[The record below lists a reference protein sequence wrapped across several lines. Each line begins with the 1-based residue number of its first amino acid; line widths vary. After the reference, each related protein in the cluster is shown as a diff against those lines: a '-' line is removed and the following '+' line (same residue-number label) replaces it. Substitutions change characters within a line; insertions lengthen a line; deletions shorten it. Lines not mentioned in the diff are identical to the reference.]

1 MKVFQR
7 IIREAALVWLLF
19 CPLLLRG
26 QEISLTLRSVPI
38 SKALTEI
45 QKASG
50 YSIVVKSDDLDISR
64 KVSLTLENESVQSA
78 ISRVFAPQSVDITVS
93 GTNISVSRKHVPTP
107 PPAAVASPTVKGMVR
122 DENGEP
128 LMSAAVQVKGHGN
141 QGVITGLDGE
151 YEIEASASDILVF
164 SFVGYRTYEVP
175 VKGRK
180 VLNVTLEPDTEFL
193 EATVV
198 VGYGVQKKGTLTG
211 SIASINQ
218 NSLKQAPVD
227 NLNNLLGGKLPG
239 LVSRQT
245 TGLPG
250 ENEASVYIRG
260 ISTTGTSTPL
270 ILVDG
275 VERDFSNLDPS
286 EIADITI
293 LKDAASA
300 AVYGVKGANGVILVT
315 TRRGDD
321 AKPVLTYN
329 GAMTFST
336 NADMLDLLNGP
347 EYVYWHNLATDLDG
361 VAREYNEREAGYV
374 SNGGDPQG
382 IFGNT
387 DWKKLIFK
395 DFAFGHNHNVSISGG
410 NRTARYFVGGNLL
423 SQDGIIDN
431 VWFKRYNLR
440 SNLDINLTEGL
451 TLKFD
456 LSGRIE
462 RRHQPGVSAGSS
474 DPTASLDN
482 GGAEYGYKN
491 IVFYTISARPTT
503 RPQLPDGQY
512 IGYMNPLIAR
522 DESGFNDKSAYYV
535 QSSVSLEYRFPKV
548 KGLSAR
554 AMGSYDFRSTLQKH
568 LMLPFSQ
575 VTPQYGSSDGIGG
588 VILTPGNSPHLSAGI
603 NSLTESHALF
613 GRYTVQAQL
622 NYDRTFGK
630 HDVGGD
636 VVWEQSGTHYRTFS
650 ASRQKFV
657 ITEIPDLDFGGEIT
671 PNSSK
676 GNHSL
681 TGRQGLLFRGNYAFD
696 QRYLFQASVRMDW
709 SAKFSKE
716 HRLGVFPAVS
726 AGWRISEEPFMSSSR
741 NWLDN
746 LKLRASW
753 GMLGNDSI
761 SDFLYVQGVGLTK
774 NPDVVIGTQPAQSIY
789 TTSIPNSD
797 ITWETTTTVNAG
809 LDLSMWNGKLSF
821 EGDVFYKVTRDILQ
835 SRAGEFPP
843 SIGGNYSAIVNK
855 GIVDVR
861 GFEIVLGH
869 RNRAGDFVYGISA
882 NLSYAANRYVSTNDS
897 DNIPSYQSKV
907 GQPLGAVLGYVS
919 EGLFQ
924 TEEELLSSP
933 KTSDAVRL
941 GDIKYKDLNGD
952 GKITTDDRT
961 WIARAQLPKMM
972 FGANFDFSWKGLGL
986 TLFFQGAAMTD
997 IMLCGMYS
1005 ALSFSDGTYYTQS
1018 FKWGSNPP
1026 KYLVEGSWR
1035 PDHPEAS
1042 YPRLSTASSSNNAIA
1057 SDFWRRDASYLRLKN
1072 LNLSYTLPSRWT
1084 RKAHL
1089 DNVKVYF
1096 TATNVLT
1103 LSRLKQLGIDPEAP
1117 SVNNG
1122 YYPQQRTFSLGL
1134 NFSF

>member
-1 MKVFQR
+1 MSVTNR
-7 IIREAALVWLLF
+7 LIRAIACLALLF
-19 CPLLLRG
+19 LPGLLSG
-26 QEISLTLRSVPI
+26 QEISLNLRSVPV

-50 YSIVVKSDDLDISR
+50 YSIVVKSDDLD
-64 KVSLTLENESVQSA
+64 LTRQVTLSIENESVSSA
-78 ISRVFAPQSVDITVS
+78 ISRVFAPQQVEISVS
-93 GTNISVSRKHVPTP
+93 GKNISVSRKVSKTP
-107 PPAAVASPTVKGMVR
+107 SAQNQDPPKVRGIVR
-122 DENGEP
+122 DESGEP
-128 LMSAAVQVKGHGN
+128 LLSAAVQIKGKSTS
-141 QGVITGLDGE
+141 GVVTDMDGAF
-151 YEIEASASDILVF
+151 EIEASAADVLIF
-164 SFVGYRTYEVP
+164 TYIGYKTLELP
-175 VKGRK
+175 VRGRK
-180 VLNVTLEPDTEFL
+180 QMDVVLEADNEFL
-193 EATVV
+193 DAIVV

-211 SIASINQ
+211 SVASINQ
-218 NSLKQAPVD
+218 KDLKQAPVD
-227 NLNNLLGGKLPG
+227 NINNLLGGKLPG

-250 ENEASVYIRG
+250 ENEASIYIRG

-270 ILVDG
+270 VLVDG

-300 AVYGVKGANGVILVT
+300 AVYGVKGANGVILVS

-321 AKPVLTYN
+321 AKPTLTYN
-329 GAMTFST
+329 GAVTFSA
-336 NADMLDLLNGP
+336 NADMLDLLDGP

-361 VAREYNEREAGYV
+361 VAREYNDTQAGYV
-374 SNGGDPQG
+374 ASGGDPQG

-387 DWKKLIFK
+387 DWKSLIFK
-395 DFAFGHNHNVSISGG
+395 PFAFGHNHNLSITGG
-410 NRTARYFVGGNLL
+410 NRIARYFLGGNLL
-423 SQDGIIDN
+423 NQNGIIDN

-440 SNLDINLTEGL
+440 SNVDVNLTEDL

-462 RRHQPGVSAGSS
+462 QRHQPGVSAGSS

-522 DESGFNDKSAYYV
+522 DQSGFNDKQAYYV
-535 QSSVSLEYRFPKV
+535 QSSASLEYRFARI
-548 KGLSAR
+548 KGLTAR
-554 AMGSYDFRSTLQKH
+554 AMASYDIRSILQKH
-568 LMLPFSQ
+568 MLLPCSQ
-575 VTPQYGSSDGIGG
+575 VTPQYGSSDGKGG
-588 VILTPGNSPHLSAGI
+588 VILTPGNSPHLSSGI
-603 NSLTESHALF
+603 NSLTETQSLLT
-613 GRYTVQAQL
+613 RYTVQAQL
-622 NYDRTFGK
+622 NYNRSFARHEIGSDL
-630 HDVGGD
+630 
-636 VVWEQSGTHYRTFS
+636 VWEQSGTQLRTFS
-650 ASRQKFV
+650 ASRQNFV
-657 ITEIPDLDFGGEIT
+657 ITEIADLDFGGEIT
-671 PNSSK
+671 PNSSR

-681 TGRQGLLFRGNYAFD
+681 TGRQGLMLRGNYAFD
-696 QRYLFQASVRMDW
+696 QRYLLQASVRMDW
-709 SAKFSKE
+709 SAKFAKS

-726 AGWRISEEPFMSSSR
+726 AGWRISEEPFMAPARSF
-741 NWLDN
+741 LDN

-753 GMLGNDSI
+753 GMLGNDAI

-774 NPDVVIGTQPAQSIY
+774 DPDVVIGGTAQKSIY

-797 ITWETTTTVNAG
+797 ITWETTSTVNAG
-809 LDLSMWNGKLSF
+809 VDLSLWKGKLTF

-861 GFEIVLGH
+861 GFELVLGH
-869 RNRAGDFVYGISA
+869 RNRVGELSYSISS
-882 NLSYAANRYVSTNDS
+882 NLTYAANRYVSTNDS

-924 TEEELLSSP
+924 TEEELRSSP

-961 WIARAQLPKMM
+961 WIAGAQLPKIM
-972 FGANFDFSWKGLGL
+972 FGTHLDFSWRGLGL

-1035 PDHPEAS
+1035 PDHTDAS
-1042 YPRLSTASSSNNAIA
+1042 YPRLSTASSTNNAVA

-1072 LNLSYTLPSRWT
+1072 VSLSYTLPSSWT
-1084 RKAHL
+1084 RRARL
-1089 DNVKVYF
+1089 ESVRVYCN
-1096 TATNVLT
+1096 ATNVLT
-1103 LSRLKQLGIDPEAP
+1103 LSKLTRLGIDPEAP

-1122 YYPQQRTFSLGL
+1122 YYPQQRAFSLGV